1 MPKDEKL
8 HILFLSSWYPNQ
20 EAPLDGNFV
29 LKHAEAVAHFARVSF
44 LHVSSLP
51 LTNKVELDLQATIHF
66 YESQVLP
73 RKGLRKIF
81 LVLQKLWRYSQLYR
95 QVCRELGKPDVIHA
109 NVAYPSG
116 LYALFFKLF
125 TRSPYLITE
134 HWTGYL
140 PEKNTPLRPFQKT
153 MTKWVLRKASFIC
166 PVSGYLARS
175 MRNQDLNGCY
185 QVVPN
190 VVDTDLYLPKHKED
204 YPGKLHLIHISTLN
218 NRQKNSEGL
227 FRAIATLQNEGVDF
241 ELLVV
246 TCNSDGYW
254 QKKLKGTPLEDVVSF
269 RYALK
274 PKEVAL
280 ALHQSDVLLLF
291 SNYETFGVVIAEAF
305 AAGIPVISTASGPAK
320 ELIAPERGILIPI
333 GDEKALVKAIKDF
346 PSQKTR
352 FQADKIQTYAR
363 EHFSFRAVG
372 QQYMDLYSQMLKP
385 IPCSKK

>member
-51 LTNKVELDLQATIHF
+51 LTNKAELDLQATIHF

-95 QVCRELGKPDVIHA
+95 QVCREQGKPDVIHA

-166 PVSGYLARS
+166 PVSGYL
-175 MRNQDLNGCY
+175 
-185 QVVPN
+185 
-190 VVDTDLYLPKHKED
+190 
-204 YPGKLHLIHISTLN
+204 
-218 NRQKNSEGL
+218 
-227 FRAIATLQNEGVDF
+227 
-241 ELLVV
+241 
-246 TCNSDGYW
+246 
-254 QKKLKGTPLEDVVSF
+254 
-269 RYALK
+269 
-274 PKEVAL
+274 
-280 ALHQSDVLLLF
+280 LF
-291 SNYETFGVVIAEAF
+291 SNYETFRVVIAEAF

-333 GDEKALVKAIKDF
+333 GDEKALVKAIKAF